1 MRSGAD
7 LHRGR
12 ACPKLQNFQKK
23 KKLKLEFYPLRL
35 VFFFFFSLFNLAPPF
50 LQAWS
55 ATTEFWAGMEE
66 ESGRLQVEA
75 ILYYLKYNYIYSQD
89 TKAGKALDLKKKR
102 ERLKA
107 LSRYST

>member
-35 VFFFFFSLFNLAPPF
+35 VFFFFFFVCL
-50 LQAWS
+50 
-55 ATTEFWAGMEE
+55 FWARMEE

-89 TKAGKALDLKKKR
+89 TKAGKALDLKKKNV
-102 ERLKA
+102 KG
-107 LSRYST
+107 